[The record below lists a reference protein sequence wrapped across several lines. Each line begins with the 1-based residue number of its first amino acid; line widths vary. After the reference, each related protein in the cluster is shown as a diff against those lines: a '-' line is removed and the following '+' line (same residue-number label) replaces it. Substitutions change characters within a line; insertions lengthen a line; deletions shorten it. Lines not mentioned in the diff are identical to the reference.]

1 MANIVIKFFIFLS
14 VFIFFLTSCASQK
27 DIIYLNNQV
36 NALYRQSK
44 KDEER
49 FEKSL
54 KKLEENIKA
63 HKSSQKETAYSL
75 SEDKRRLNKDQESI
89 RLQLAQVEADLLEIK
104 AIIQELTGKVEE
116 NSHLL
121 KGAIEED
128 TTNLDAM
135 VSKIKELSSMLDE
148 LKPRIEKV
156 EDSLR
161 FKPSVTTK
169 TTVTDKAVSVQ
180 EPPKKDIPTSQA
192 KKLTESETYDRALGF
207 YRDDRYEEAM
217 AGFKNF
223 LTQYPTSDLADNA
236 HFWIGECHR
245 VLKNY
250 EEAILAYQKVI
261 NSYPKGNK
269 VPSAM
274 LQQALTFEKINDTTT
289 ANLVFKKLVKN
300 FPKTKEAEIARKR
313 LSKK

>member
-1 MANIVIKFFIFLS
+1 MVNIAIKFFIFLS

-44 KDEER
+44 KDEKR

-54 KKLEENIKA
+54 KKFEEKIKA
-63 HKSSQKETAYSL
+63 HESVREETVKSL
-75 SEDKRRLNKDQESI
+75 NEDKGRLNKDQESI
-89 RLQLAQVEADLLEIK
+89 RLHLAQFEADLLEIK
-104 AIIQELTGKVEE
+104 DKIQELTGKVEE

-128 TTNLDAM
+128 TTNVDAM
-135 VSKIKELSSMLDE
+135 VSKMKELSSMLDE

-156 EDSLR
+156 ESSLR

-169 TTVTDKAVSVQ
+169 TTGPEKVLPVQ
-180 EPPKKDIPTSQA
+180 ETPKKDISSSQE
-192 KKLTESETYDRALGF
+192 KKLTESETYDKALGY
-207 YRDDRYEEAM
+207 YRDDRHEEAM

-223 LTQYPTSDLADNA
+223 LTLYPTSDLADNA
-236 HFWIGECHR
+236 QFWIGECYR
-245 VLKNY
+245 VLTKY

-261 NSYPKGNK
+261 NGYPKGNK

-313 LSKK
+313 LRKK

>member
-1 MANIVIKFFIFLS
+1 
-14 VFIFFLTSCASQK
+14 
-27 DIIYLNNQV
+27 LNEN
-36 NALYRQSK
+36 K
-44 KDEER
+44 K
-49 FEKSL
+49 
-54 KKLEENIKA
+54 
-63 HKSSQKETAYSL
+63 
-75 SEDKRRLNKDQESI
+75 RLNKDQESI
-89 RLQLAQVEADLLEIK
+89 RLHLAQVEADLLEIQDK
-104 AIIQELTGKVEE
+104 IQELTGKVEE

-128 TTNLDAM
+128 TTNVDAM
-135 VSKIKELSSMLDE
+135 VSKMKELSSMLDE
-148 LKPRIEKV
+148 LKLRIEKV
-156 EDSLR
+156 ENSLR
-161 FKPSVTTK
+161 FNKPSVTTK
-169 TTVTDKAVSVQ
+169 TTIPDEAVSAR
-180 EPPKKDIPTSQA
+180 ETPKKDIPTSQA